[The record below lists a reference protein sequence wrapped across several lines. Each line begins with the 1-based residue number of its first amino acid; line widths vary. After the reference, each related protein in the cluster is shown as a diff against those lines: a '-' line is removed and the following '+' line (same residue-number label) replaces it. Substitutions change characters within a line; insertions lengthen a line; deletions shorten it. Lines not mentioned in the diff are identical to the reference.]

1 MVIPGEERK
10 KQEISETIIIENF
23 RKLMSDPGSSENT
36 KQDIKCHFQ
45 TFFITDKEKNPERS
59 QKKKKIIPIEGQR
72 SEFQPPSQKPCSKQ
86 RVD

>member
-23 RKLMSDPGSSENT
+23 CKLMSDPGSSENT

-59 QKKKKIIPIEGQR
+59 QKKKK
-72 SEFQPPSQKPCSKQ
+72 SSL
-86 RVD
+86 